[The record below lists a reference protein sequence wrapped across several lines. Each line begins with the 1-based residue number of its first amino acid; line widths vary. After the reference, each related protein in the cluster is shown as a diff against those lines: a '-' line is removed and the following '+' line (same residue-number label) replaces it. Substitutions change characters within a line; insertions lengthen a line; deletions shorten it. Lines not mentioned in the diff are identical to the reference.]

1 VEAVVSKPI
10 RVAHVTTVDLTL
22 RFLLLGQMQR
32 LLAEGYE
39 VVGISAPGPWTAELE
54 ALGIRHVPW
63 PHATRSWDP
72 RSDVRA
78 FAELLGIFRR
88 ERFDLVHT
96 HNPKPGIMGRIAARV
111 TGVPCVVNTVHGLYA
126 TPEDPA
132 TKRRVVLALEALAAR
147 FSDLELYQ
155 SEEDLTWARRAR
167 VVPGLRSVLLG
178 NGTDLSR
185 FDPSSVSAERMVALR
200 DELGIPRDAPVVGTV
215 GRLVQ
220 EKGYRE
226 FFHAAARIRSTMPE
240 ARFVA
245 IGGPDPGKGDAISE
259 KEVSEAGDHVTFTGW
274 RKDVRDL
281 LAMMDVF
288 VLPSWREGMPR
299 SAIEA
304 AAMGKPMVLTDIR
317 GCREV
322 VRDGL
327 DGLLVP
333 PRSRQLLTG
342 AISRLLV
349 DPELRHRLGQS
360 ARARARERFDEEK
373 VVERVVARYRELL
386 ARKGRIAPAPPG
398 RGADAPDQVR
408 IRRALRRDAPQLARL
423 HRESLPGAFLPSL
436 GDRFLSRLYR
446 ALAEDPA
453 AVAVVAENGGGVLGF
468 ATAVP
473 SVKGFYRRFYLRHG
487 ISAVVAAA
495 PRLLRPT
502 VLRRVRETASY
513 PQDGRGLPEA
523 ELLSIAVDGRS
534 RARGVGSSLAR
545 AILEGLAERSVD
557 DVRVVVGADNVP
569 ANRFYE
575 KLGFTRA
582 RQIAVHDGLLSNV
595 WVIRCSSSLG

>member
-22 RFLLLGQMQR
+22 RFLLFEQLRR
-32 LLAEGYE
+32 LRDEGFD
-39 VVGISAPGPWTAELE
+39 VVGISAPGPWTEDLE
-54 ALGIRHVPW
+54 AEGIPHIPW

-78 FAELLGIFRR
+78 FAELLRIFRR

-111 TGVPCVVNTVHGLYA
+111 AGVPCVVNTVHGFYA
-126 TPEDPA
+126 TREDPA
-132 TKRRVVLALEALAAR
+132 TKRAVVLALEGLAAR

-167 VVPGLRSVLLG
+167 VVSASKSVLLG
-178 NGTDLSR
+178 NGADLSR
-185 FDPSSVSAERMVALR
+185 FDPASVSAERMAALR
-200 DELGIPRDAPVVGTV
+200 DELGIPRDALVVGTV
-215 GRLVQ
+215 GRLVR
-220 EKGYRE
+220 EKGYQE
-226 FFHAAARIRSTMPE
+226 FFNAAARVRSGMPE

-245 IGGPDPGKGDAISE
+245 IGGPDPGKGDAIAE
-259 KEVSEAGDHVTFTGW
+259 KEVGEAAEHVTFTGW

-288 VLPSWREGMPR
+288 VLASWREGVPR

-322 VRDGL
+322 VRDGIE
-327 DGLLVP
+327 GLLVP
-333 PRSRQLLTG
+333 PRSGQRLAG
-342 AISRLLV
+342 AVTRLLA
-349 DPELRHRLGQS
+349 DPELRRRLGES
-360 ARARARERFDEEK
+360 ARARARERFDEER
-373 VVERVVARYRELL
+373 VVETVVARYRELL
-386 ARKGRIAPAPPG
+386 ARKGIAPAPPG
-398 RGADAPDQVR
+398 RGADTSGQVR
-408 IRRALRRDAPQLARL
+408 IRRAVRRDAPQLARL

-436 GDRFLSRLYR
+436 GDRFLRRLYR
-446 ALAEDPA
+446 ALAEDPT
-453 AVAVVAENGGGVLGF
+453 AVAVVAENGTGVLGF

-487 ISAVVAAA
+487 IPAAVAAA
-495 PRLLRPT
+495 PRLLRPA
-502 VLRRVRETASY
+502 VLGRVRETASY
-513 PQDGRGLPEA
+513 PQYGRGLPEA

-534 RARGVGSSLAR
+534 RARGVGRRLAR
-545 AILEGLAERSVD
+545 AILEGLAERGVD
-557 DVRVVVGADNVP
+557 EVRVVVGADNEP

-575 KLGFTRA
+575 KLGFTSA
-582 RQIAVHDGLLSNV
+582 RQLSVHDGQTSNV
-595 WVIRCSSSLG
+595 WVIRCSSSLD

>member
-1 VEAVVSKPI
+1 VEAFVSKPI

-22 RFLLLGQMQR
+22 RFLLFEQLRR
-32 LLAEGYE
+32 LRDEGFE
-39 VVGISAPGPWTAELE
+39 VVGISAPGPWTGDLE
-54 ALGIRHVPW
+54 AEGIRHIPW

-78 FAELLGIFRR
+78 FAELLRIFRR

-111 TGVPCVVNTVHGLYA
+111 ARVPCVVNTVHGFYS
-126 TPEDPA
+126 TREDPA
-132 TKRRVVLALEALAAR
+132 TKRAVVLALEGLAAR

-167 VVPGLRSVLLG
+167 VVSGSKSVLLG
-178 NGTDLSR
+178 NGTDLSL
-185 FDPSSVSAERMVALR
+185 FDPASVSAERMAALR

-215 GRLVQ
+215 GRLVR

-226 FFHAAARIRSTMPE
+226 FFHTAARIRSGMPE

-245 IGGPDPGKGDAISE
+245 IGGPDPGKGDAIAE
-259 KEVSEAGDHVTFTGW
+259 REVSEAGEHVTFTGW

-288 VLPSWREGMPR
+288 VLASWREGVPR

-322 VRDGL
+322 VRDGIE
-327 DGLLVP
+327 GLLVP
-333 PRSRQLLTG
+333 PRSGQRLAG
-342 AISRLLV
+342 AVARLLA
-349 DPELRHRLGQS
+349 DPELRRRLGRS

-373 VVERVVARYRELL
+373 VVETVVARYRELL

-398 RGADAPDQVR
+398 QGPDASDKVR
-408 IRRALRRDAPQLARL
+408 IRRAVRQDAPHLARL

-446 ALAEDPA
+446 ALAEDPT
-453 AVAVVAENGGGVLGF
+453 AVAVVAENGTGVLGF

-487 ISAVVAAA
+487 IPAAVAAA
-495 PRLLRPT
+495 PRLLRPA
-502 VLRRVRETASY
+502 VLGRVRETASY

-534 RARGVGSSLAR
+534 RAQGVGRRLAR
-545 AILEGLAERSVD
+545 AILEGLAERGVD
-557 DVRVVVGADNVP
+557 EVRVVVGADNEP

-575 KLGFTRA
+575 KLGFTSA
-582 RQIAVHDGLLSNV
+582 RQLSVHDGQTSNV